1 MSSGLRTR
9 ILTSLVLAPAVGLA
23 ILYLPSW
30 GFAILVSVMMLA
42 AFWEWSRLSG
52 VPGRP
57 LRAVLTT
64 LLGLGFYGLWLQ
76 PYPQLLWPALLA
88 LVFWGLALFWLIAP
102 QFGARDTLANRF
114 LKTAAGVI
122 LLAGAW
128 AGAVYIRDGLPGGPI
143 WLLVC
148 LAVIYGGDSLAYF
161 VGSRIGGRKLA
172 PRISPGKTWAGLYG
186 AVFGVAPLAL
196 ALGWL
201 KNLSGQTLALWMLL
215 AMGCLLLSVLGDLV
229 ESIMKRHR
237 QVKDSGRLFP
247 GHGGVLDRG
256 DSLFAALPAFALG
269 LAWLLS

>member
-9 ILTSLVLAPAVGLA
+9 TITALVLAPSVVLA
-23 ILYLPSW
+23 ILYLPAW
-30 GFAILVSVMMLA
+30 GFAVLVSVMMLA

-57 LRAVLTT
+57 LRALLTG
-64 LLGLGFYGLWLQ
+64 LLGLGFL
-76 PYPQLLWPALLA
+76 
-88 LVFWGLALFWLIAP
+88 GLALQPHEHLLLPASLAMVFWVLALGWLVAP
-102 QFGARDTLANRF
+102 QFAASDTPSHRAM
-114 LKTAAGVI
+114 KVAAGFI

-128 AGAVYIRDGLPGGPI
+128 AGAVFIRDGLPGGPT
-143 WLLVC
+143 WLIVC

-161 VGSRIGGRKLA
+161 SGSRFGGRKLA

-196 ALGWL
+196 ALGWWKGL
-201 KNLSGQTLALWMLL
+201 GGQALALWMLL

-269 LAWLLS
+269 LAWLLT

>member
-9 ILTSLVLAPAVGLA
+9 MLTSLVLAPSVVLA
-23 ILYLPSW
+23 ILYLPAW
-30 GFAILVSVMMLA
+30 GFALLVSVMMLA

-52 VPGRP
+52 VPHRP
-57 LRAVLTT
+57 LRATLTA
-64 LLGLGFYGLWLQ
+64 LLGLAFVGLALQ
-76 PYPQLLWPALLA
+76 PHERLLWPACA
-88 LVFWGLALFWLIAP
+88 AVAFWVLALFWLFAP
-102 QFGARDTLANRF
+102 QVAASDTPAHRVLKTLA
-114 LKTAAGVI
+114 GIV
-122 LLAGAW
+122 LLCGAW
-128 AGAVYIRDGLPGGPI
+128 AGAVHIRDGLPDGPT
-143 WLLVC
+143 WLIVC

-186 AVFGVAPLAL
+186 ALFGVAPLAL
-196 ALGWL
+196 VMGWL
-201 KNLSGQTLALWMLL
+201 KGLEGRALALWMLL
-215 AMGCLLLSVLGDLV
+215 AMACLLLSVLGDLV

>member
-9 ILTSLVLAPAVGLA
+9 VVTALVLAPTVVLA
-23 ILYLPSW
+23 ILFLPPW
-30 GFAILVSVMMLA
+30 GFALLVSVMMLA

-57 LRAVLTT
+57 LRALLTA
-64 LLGLGFYGLWLQ
+64 LLGLGFYGLWIQ
-76 PYPQLLWPALLA
+76 PHAQLLWPALLA
-88 LVFWGLALFWLIAP
+88 LAFWALALLWLLAP
-102 QFGARDTLANRF
+102 QFAAADTPAHRL

-128 AGAVYIRDGLPGGPI
+128 AGAVYIRDGLDGGPT
-143 WLLVC
+143 WLIVC

-161 VGSRIGGRKLA
+161 AGSRIGGPKMA
-172 PRISPGKTWAGLYG
+172 PRISPGKTWAGLAG

-196 ALGWL
+196 ALGWAKGL
-201 KNLSGQTLALWMLL
+201 GGSTLALWMLL

-237 QVKDSGRLFP
+237 KVKDSGRLFP

-269 LAWLLS
+269 LAWLAT